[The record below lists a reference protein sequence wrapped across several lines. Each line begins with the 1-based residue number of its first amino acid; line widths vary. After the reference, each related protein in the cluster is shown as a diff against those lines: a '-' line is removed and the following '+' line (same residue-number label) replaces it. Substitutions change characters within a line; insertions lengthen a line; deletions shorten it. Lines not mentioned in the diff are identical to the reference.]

1 MRSARLFA
9 TLALPFVLSA
19 GGASV
24 GCFDGSC
31 DDQESRTQPGSG
43 RLVDADTWE
52 SGPID
57 GEWLRYDHR
66 MLIAFD
72 TSLLGTRLPDSVLV
86 YISAD
91 KRPLQGGSFTIA
103 GGNVADITIGGPGA
117 VYVKNNSCAEYYIR
131 LVVHAPP
138 QAPDA
143 GATDAGSG
151 DAGDASAGDA
161 SDGGPS
167 DAGAD

>member
-1 MRSARLFA
+1 MRSARLVA
-9 TLALPFVLSA
+9 TLALPLVLSA

-72 TSLLGTRLPDSVLV
+72 TSLLGPRLPDSVLV

-103 GGNVADITIGGPGA
+103 GGNVADISIGGPGA

-138 QAPDA
+138 QAPDGGVA
-143 GATDAGSG
+143 DGGSDATS
-151 DAGDASAGDA
+151 DAGDGGDA
-161 SDGGPS
+161 GPS
-167 DAGAD
+167 DAGTD

>member
-19 GGASV
+19 GSASV

-31 DDQESRTQPGSG
+31 DEQLSRTAPGSG
-43 RLVDADTWE
+43 RLIDANTWE

-66 MLIAFD
+66 MLLVLD
-72 TSLLGTRLPDSVLV
+72 TSLLGTRIPTSVLV

-91 KRPLQGGSFTIA
+91 PRPLQGGTFTIG
-103 GGNVADITIGGPGA
+103 GGNVADITVPGPGA
-117 VYVKNNSCAEYYIR
+117 IYVKNNSCAEYYAR
-131 LVVHAPP
+131 VVVQAAPLEP
-138 QAPDA
+138 DGGAPDA
-143 GATDAGSG
+143 GADAPDG
-151 DAGDASAGDA
+151 ASA
-161 SDGGPS
+161 SDGGDAGPS

>member
-1 MRSARLFA
+1 VHSARLFA

-31 DDQESRTQPGSG
+31 DEQLSRTEPGSG
-43 RLVDADTWE
+43 RLTDANTWE

-66 MLIAFD
+66 MLIVLD
-72 TSLLGTRLPDSVLV
+72 TSLLGARLPTSVLV

-91 KRPLQGGSFTIA
+91 KRPLQGGTFTIA
-103 GGNVADITIGGPGA
+103 GGNVADITVPGPGA
-117 VYVKNNSCAEYYIR
+117 VYVKNNSCAEYYAR
-131 LVVHAPP
+131 VVVQAAPF
-138 QAPDA
+138 APDA
-143 GATDAGSG
+143 GISDAGV
-151 DAGDASAGDA
+151 DASGDASASDA
-161 SDGGPS
+161 GDGGPS
-167 DAGAD
+167 DGGGD